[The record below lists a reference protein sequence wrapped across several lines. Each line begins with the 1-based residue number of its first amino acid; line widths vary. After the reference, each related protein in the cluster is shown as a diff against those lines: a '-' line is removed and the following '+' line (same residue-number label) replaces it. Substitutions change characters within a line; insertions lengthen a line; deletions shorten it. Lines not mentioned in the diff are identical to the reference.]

1 MMKKLTCSV
10 AMATYNGQKFI
21 VEQLDSIVNQS
32 RKPDEIVICDDC
44 STDKT
49 CAIINEYAKRYP
61 EIDIRLTINKENL
74 GFAKNFLKSVG
85 LTKGDI
91 VFFSDQDD
99 IWHKD
104 KVKRM
109 TEPFE
114 TNSQIGAILCK
125 SPKFESERDLD
136 CLKSLYE
143 DKGICLRAYNFKRMC
158 RTLTCGGLNLA
169 IRREIVIKY
178 APFLIHNEV
187 AHDIPMGLILSS
199 MQQLYFMDENLVFHR
214 IHNNN
219 VSKASKS
226 KMSRFFN
233 FERQKRSTFVK
244 HKLLNCCKPIVFQY
258 ITNEE
263 KAMYDKE
270 IEFYHISNTALCEE
284 SIAKALSLFR
294 YINNPLIP
302 RKIIFYNILAT
313 MIIKFNKA
321 R

>member
-1 MMKKLTCSV
+1 MIKKLTCSV

-32 RKPDEIVICDDC
+32 RKPDEIVICDDR

-49 CAIINEYAKRYP
+49 CAIITEYAKRHP
-61 EIDIRLTINKENL
+61 DVNIRLNINEDNL
-74 GFAKNFLKSVG
+74 GYGKNFLKSVG

-104 KVKRM
+104 KIMKM
-109 TEPFE
+109 TAPFE

-125 SPKFESERDLD
+125 CLKFESDRELD
-136 CLKSLYE
+136 CLRGLCEENGVSL
-143 DKGICLRAYNFKRMC
+143 KAYNFKRMC
-158 RTLTCGGLNLA
+158 RTFNCGGLNLA
-169 IRREIVIKY
+169 VRREIVMKY
-178 APFLIHNEV
+178 TSVLIQNEV
-187 AHDIPMGLILSS
+187 AHDIPTGIIMYS
-199 MQQLYFMDENLVFHR
+199 MKQLYFLNENLVFYR

-219 VSKASKS
+219 VSKPSKS
-226 KMSRFFN
+226 KTSRFFN
-233 FERQKRSTFVK
+233 FERQKKSTFMK
-244 HKLLNCCKPIVFQY
+244 HKWLNCCKPIVFQY
-258 ITNEE
+258 ITDEE

-270 IEFYHISNTALCEE
+270 IEFYHISNTALCEAN
-284 SIAKALSLFR
+284 IPKAFSLLR

-302 RKIIFYNILAT
+302 RKVILYNILAT
-313 MIIKFNKA
+313 IIIKFNKA